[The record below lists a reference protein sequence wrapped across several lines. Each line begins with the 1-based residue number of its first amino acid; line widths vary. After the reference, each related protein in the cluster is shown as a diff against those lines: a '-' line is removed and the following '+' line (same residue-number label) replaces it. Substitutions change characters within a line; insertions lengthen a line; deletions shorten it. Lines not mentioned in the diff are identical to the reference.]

1 MKKFFCD
8 LGCFFLVLALI
19 MTVGAMIEGT
29 LPFWPAL
36 FAGCCIG
43 LLTGGLYQLG
53 FHSLAELFPRRAV
66 RRAVRRVHKPHT
78 VPASGRTLPLNPAA
92 KHRLGAA

>member
-19 MTVGAMIEGT
+19 MTVGAMIEGS

-36 FAGCCIG
+36 FACCCIG
-43 LLTGGLYQLG
+43 LLTGALYQLG
-53 FHSLAELFPRRAV
+53 FHSLAELLPRRAARPV
-66 RRAVRRVHKPHT
+66 RSVHTGSRRSLPIAA
-78 VPASGRTLPLNPAA
+78 AS

>member
-8 LGCFFLVLALI
+8 LGCFFLVLGLI
-19 MTVGAMIEGT
+19 MVVGAMVEGT

-36 FAGCCIG
+36 FACCCIS

-53 FHSLAELFPRRAV
+53 FHSLSELLPRRAARPV
-66 RRAVRRVHKPHT
+66 RTVRT
-78 VPASGRTLPLNPAA
+78 ASRRTLPLAPAA